1 MMGRESPRQPKFISY
16 VPPEDVD
23 DEIVQD
29 LPPDGRGPPPRQRP
43 FQSGERDREQERLQS
58 IKARG
63 VGMGKQV
70 EPNTNGFVGSPA
82 IPTKTSSKARE
93 QERLR
98 NMKAMGMG
106 GRPTPVERSTLGGPN
121 ESSTNVPPSVESPLA
136 VDIEQ
141 LKKEHE
147 ENLARLTAEMEES
160 ASKTLE
166 EEIVKIAKVRRA
178 SELTC
183 DDRPACAM
191 LNYHRPVKDAC
202 RRDLRT
208 ARRIRGISRQ

>member
-1 MMGRESPRQPKFISY
+1 VEDSTYVAKDLLIDQMMGRESSRQPKFISY
-16 VPPEDVD
+16 VPPENAD
-23 DEIVQD
+23 DEPVQD

-63 VGMGKQV
+63 VGTGKQV

-106 GRPTPVERSTLGGPN
+106 GRPTPIERSTLGGPN
-121 ESSTNVPPSVESPLA
+121 ELSANVPPSMESPLA

-147 ENLARLTAEMEES
+147 ENLARLRTEMEES

-166 EEIVKIAKVRRA
+166 EEIVKIAKVSARSYLRWTGPHII
-178 SELTC
+178 S
-183 DDRPACAM
+183 ACSM
-191 LNYHRPVKDAC
+191 LNYLRP
-202 RRDLRT
+202 
-208 ARRIRGISRQ
+208 